1 MDSELYRL
9 KNSLSDVT
17 SQIGNIERSM
27 IAFKT
32 LVLSMREYQEDE
44 SVSVNKSDSYDFGGV
59 TDDDGSYTDVLL
71 QSINDKNKE
80 QLSYVPDGDIVEEHK
95 RILDEYQ
102 DSIKKWYKD
111 WEDSVKK
118 PSDPKIDEAL
128 KQYGKSIDVDSLFV
142 VQRDDSGVEINGK
155 FYDGHY
161 VLGITPCGRYT
172 VDPKGYV
179 TKWNWD
185 KDKVRWVKYEKSM
198 RTSRY
203 VCTLV
208 NNEVGEERY
217 KLVKKAYTLN
227 SSKPIKFHKMWR
239 DATGE
244 GRKSRKER
252 GGNPFSNS
260 LRKSEATHFD
270 VYMETE

>member
-1 MDSELYRL
+1 MDTDLYRL

-17 SQIGNIERSM
+17 SMIGNMERSM
-27 IAFKT
+27 IALKT
-32 LVLSMREYQEDE
+32 LILSMRDYQEDE
-44 SVSVNKSDSYDFGGV
+44 SVKSVSVNETDSYDFGSV

-71 QSINDKNKE
+71 QSIDDKK
-80 QLSYVPDGDIVEEHK
+80 
-95 RILDEYQ
+95 LDEWK
-102 DSIKKWYKD
+102 DSVKKWYKD

-217 KLVKKAYTLN
+217 KLIKKAYTLN

-270 VYMETE
+270 VYMESE